1 MKTQISLIET
11 PREELEQTHELD
23 ADTGLW
29 RRKGNVSKESY
40 KKRMRMR
47 LEFDVEIIAYSSAE
61 ANIAV
66 LQFMKEE
73 IPSLEDLFSK
83 TLVNAENIK
92 VNKMRVVK

>member
-1 MKTQISLIET
+1 
-11 PREELEQTHELD
+11 
-23 ADTGLW
+23 
-29 RRKGNVSKESY
+29 
-40 KKRMRMR
+40 MR